1 MLASLLT
8 NLMLYMPSEIYLDS
22 NNLSDDNNLE
32 VPWHKLVRE
41 VNSAKAKRD
50 GDCIYYQNSLP
61 LKLIDIQ
68 FENECEI
75 TISGK
80 VCNFLYLY
88 RLSSQTRYVLEILTD
103 NFELFLNTLTN
114 QNRFLIFA
122 LGDYNAKITGTKTL
136 QIVMKA

>member
-50 GDCIYYQNSLP
+50 GDCIYY
-61 LKLIDIQ
+61 
-68 FENECEI
+68 
-75 TISGK
+75 
-80 VCNFLYLY
+80 
-88 RLSSQTRYVLEILTD
+88 
-103 NFELFLNTLTN
+103 
-114 QNRFLIFA
+114 
-122 LGDYNAKITGTKTL
+122 
-136 QIVMKA
+136 